1 MIGGVGR
8 PRRHLEPTAAALL
21 AAAEAV
27 AEAEGPSALT
37 VRRIAAEVGTSTR
50 AVYATYGSKEAL
62 LVALGRKAYEIMDEE
77 LRALPWTDDPVA
89 DLVEAGLIFRRFAI
103 EHPALFAI
111 GVRQVEVASGLSAEI
126 RTTAAVAFDELQRR
140 FQPLEASGQL
150 AAPGTR
156 SAARTFHALCE
167 GLASLESRSM
177 LPQDKEESSW
187 REALASLLT
196 GLTT

>member
-1 MIGGVGR
+1 MIRGVGR
-8 PRRHLEPTAAALL
+8 PRRHLAPTAAALL

-27 AEAEGPSALT
+27 VEAEGPSALT

-62 LVALGRKAYEIMDEE
+62 LVALGRKAYEILDEG
-77 LRALPWTDDPVA
+77 LRALPSTDDPVA

-111 GVRQVEVASGLSAEI
+111 GIQHVDVASHLAANI
-126 RTTAAVAFDELQRR
+126 RPTATVAFDELQRR
-140 FQPLEASGQL
+140 FQPLEASGRL
-150 AAPGTR
+150 AAPSTR

-177 LPQDKEESSW
+177 LPKDKEEATW
-187 REALASLLT
+187 NEALASLLS